1 LGGSLGSGSVFK
13 LNTDGTG
20 FANLYNFSMVSSPTS
35 QLELTN
41 RDGSGPS
48 GGLVLLNGAL
58 YGTTSEGGP
67 DDSGTLFK
75 LNTDGS
81 EFTVLYAFSAT
92 SGAPSFTNSDGYGPY
107 ILLAVSTNTLCG
119 ITRGGGRLFKINAD
133 GSGFTVLHT
142 SSLGGFDYD
151 PSVYSFTN
159 SDGVGLSGM
168 TLSGNTLYG
177 TTRQGG
183 AFGEGT
189 VFTVNSDG
197 TDFKVVHSFSAVA
210 RFSGTYDGTNNDGG
224 WPSSGVVISGG
235 NLYGTTVIGGPLGGG
250 TIFRVGTDGTG
261 FTTLENPGRV
271 TVNGA
276 LPFNEIPGSL
286 QFCALL
292 TSTNNLYGLA
302 SAGGASGMGS
312 IFSLGTNGA
321 GFKNVFDFTN
331 SVADASSPLNG
342 LTRSGDV
349 LYGTTANSIGGT
361 SGGTLFSVNV
371 DGTRYATIYDF
382 KNSTNRTPKSTPVVQ
397 VGALFG
403 TAQTASGKGTVFK
416 MTTDGKGFTTL
427 CNVGYASNGLD
438 YEALPG
444 DLVLSGNTLYGVA
457 DSIFSV
463 NTGGTGFQIL
473 HKFSD
478 RDGSPPFSGLI
489 LSGGT
494 LYGTALGGGS
504 SGNGTV
510 FSINTDGSGFV
521 TIYNFSLATRPNRL
535 SVDTNSDG
543 ALPCSRLTLGTD
555 GMLYGLAARGGI
567 YGGGT
572 LFKVSTNGTGF
583 VALHSFPTAIIAEPE
598 RGLGGL
604 VISGETIYGI
614 TELGGANNS
623 GTVFTVKT
631 DGTGFAV
638 LHEFVGSEGSNP
650 KGDLLFSNG
659 TLYGT
664 ATWGGSQGNGTVFA
678 LTLGSSPVSLKTSLT
693 PTGLVLNWSNPALI
707 LQTSPAVTSP
717 FTNVPGATSPYTNRA
732 LGRSGFFRLIA
743 Q

>member
-1 LGGSLGSGSVFK
+1 
-13 LNTDGTG
+13 
-20 FANLYNFSMVSSPTS
+20 
-35 QLELTN
+35 
-41 RDGSGPS
+41 
-48 GGLVLLNGAL
+48 
-58 YGTTSEGGP
+58 
-67 DDSGTLFK
+67 
-75 LNTDGS
+75 
-81 EFTVLYAFSAT
+81 
-92 SGAPSFTNSDGYGPY
+92 
-107 ILLAVSTNTLCG
+107 
-119 ITRGGGRLFKINAD
+119 LFKINAD

-142 SSLGGFDYD
+142 SSLGGFDFD

-168 TLSGNTLYG
+168 TLSGDSLYG

-189 VFTVNSDG
+189 VFAVNVDG
-197 TDFKVVHSFSAVA
+197 TDFKVLHSFSAVA
-210 RFSGTYDGTNNDGG
+210 RFTGTYDGTNNDGG

-271 TVNGA
+271 TGKGA
-276 LPFNEIPGSL
+276 LLFNEVPGSL

-292 TSTNNLYGLA
+292 ASTNNLYGVA
-302 SAGGASGMGS
+302 SAGGASGVGS
-312 IFSLGTNGA
+312 IFSLGTNGV
-321 GFKNVFDFTN
+321 GFKSVFDFTN
-331 SVADASSPLNG
+331 SVADATSPLGG
-342 LTRSGDV
+342 LTRSADV
-349 LYGTTANSIGGT
+349 LYGTSAISIGGT
-361 SGGTLFSVNV
+361 SGGTLFRVNV
-371 DGTRYATIYDF
+371 DATGYATIYDF
-382 KNSTNRTPKSTPVVQ
+382 KNSTNSTPNSTPVVQ

-427 CNVGYASNGLD
+427 CNVGYTSNGLD
-438 YEALPG
+438 YDALPG

-463 NTGGTGFQIL
+463 NTDGTGFQVL

-478 RDGSPPFSGLI
+478 SDGSPPFPGLV

-521 TIYNFSLATRPNRL
+521 TIYSFSQAGPNW
-535 SVDTNSDG
+535 TNSDG
-543 ALPCSRLTLGTD
+543 ALPCSRLALGTN
-555 GMLYGLAARGGI
+555 GMLYGLAARGGT

-583 VALHSFPTAIIAEPE
+583 VALRSFPTAIIAEPE

-604 VISGETIYGI
+604 IISGETIYGI
-614 TELGGANNS
+614 TEMGGANNS

-638 LHEFVGSEGSNP
+638 LHDFAGSEGRYP
-650 KGDLLFSNG
+650 RGDLLFSNG

-664 ATWGGSQGNGTVFA
+664 ADSVRIDA
-678 LTLGSSPVSLKTSLT
+678 
-693 PTGLVLNWSNPALI
+693 
-707 LQTSPAVTSP
+707 
-717 FTNVPGATSPYTNRA
+717 
-732 LGRSGFFRLIA
+732 
-743 Q
+743 